1 MCIVQASIF
10 SMPATESPLKLQL
23 NYSDVISTWEQMT
36 ARQQTADSGPSSA
49 QPVHDELNTI
59 SSTQYQLPY
68 HPSCMSAPSA
78 STLSTISQSNNAP
91 AYPSTATSS
100 DTAMQAS
107 MMYGH
112 MGTAVHDPMG
122 QRCLSLPLV
131 QAQGWPHQT
140 AGEILELSE

>member
-1 MCIVQASIF
+1 MQASIF

-36 ARQQTADSGPSSA
+36 AHQQTTDSGPSSL
-49 QPVHDELNTI
+49 QPVNDELNTI
-59 SSTQYQLPY
+59 RSTQYQLPY
-68 HPSCMSAPSA
+68 GPSCMSAPSA
-78 STLSTISQSNNAP
+78 STISTISHSNNAP

-107 MMYGH
+107 MMYGC

-122 QRCLSLPLV
+122 QRCLSLPLL
-131 QAQGWPHQT
+131 QAQAWPHQT
-140 AGEILELSE
+140 AGESLEHRW